1 MNIQKSIKNQNTT
14 EPNLWETAGSILT
27 PSNAFIMKRKT
38 GDKKR
43 VIEAFSLGS
52 WRGGYIKTAPK
63 EGEGETSKDKGR
75 DK

>member
-1 MNIQKSIKNQNTT
+1 MNIQKNIKNQNTT

-27 PSNAFIMKRKT
+27 PANAFILKRKT

-43 VIEAFSLGS
+43 VIEAFSVRS
-52 WRGGYIKTAPK
+52 RRGGCIKTAPT
-63 EGEGETSKDKGR
+63 EGEGETSQDRGR